1 MEKSGNKGLGSTMQ
15 SDTSLHDSVVKWW
28 DGCEAKTLP
37 FNEGLSLVALS
48 CHRTLF
54 LPKKEPVILLSLFS
68 HFSCIFRVDGGDMDE
83 RCMGFGGGTV
93 RCEGG
98 WGESVLNQKT
108 FPQYCYI
115 PHCPLTYLC
124 ILFSCNPLS
133 EVHGRPQSD
142 LLITVGQE
150 WQTENYLHGRFE
162 G

>member
-98 WGESVLNQKT
+98 WGEKCFKSENLSTILLYPSLPFNIPLHT
-108 FPQYCYI
+108 FQLQ
-115 PHCPLTYLC
+115 PL
-124 ILFSCNPLS
+124 
-133 EVHGRPQSD
+133 V
-142 LLITVGQE
+142 
-150 WQTENYLHGRFE
+150 
-162 G
+162 